1 MASSICALSPSVPSH
16 LTKTTLPLFQGSKCE
31 MSRRTF
37 AVKGIVASGV
47 SVSSS
52 TLTAETLPSS
62 KGFERLPY
70 KAEGYNYWTWRGH
83 KIHYVVQGEGSP
95 IVLIHGFGASAF
107 HWRFC
112 VLVRIRFRRGSE
124 STWNDRMKVHGEN
137 EPDLLQYNIP
147 ELAKKHKVYAID
159 LLGFGWS
166 DKALIDYDAM
176 VWRDQVV
183 DFVTEIVKEPAVL
196 VGNSLGGFTALVA
209 AIGLPELVNGVAL
222 LNSAGQFGDE
232 KRESK
237 TSEETAL
244 QKFVLKPLKEVF
256 QRVVLG
262 FLFWQAKQPARIL
275 SVLKSVY
282 INSSNVDDYLV
293 ESITRPAQ
301 DPNAGEVYYRLMT
314 RFMMNQ
320 SKYTLNAVLSE
331 LSCPLLLLWGDLDPW
346 VGPGKANRIKE
357 FYPKTTLVNLQAG
370 HCPHDEI
377 PELVNKALL
386 DWLTTLTPE
395 VTLQTV

>member
-52 TLTAETLPSS
+52 TLTAEPLPSS

-107 HWRFC
+107 HWR
-112 VLVRIRFRRGSE
+112 
-124 STWNDRMKVHGEN
+124 
-137 EPDLLQYNIP
+137 YNIP